1 MKRFSLCTFCTD
13 FRHDGDACRFPE
25 LDRRISISEVYC
37 AINMLKRN
45 KAAWSDLLVNEYFV
59 EANDIIA
66 SHLVDLFNAIL
77 DSGYF
82 PEKWTEGI
90 IIPVFKK
97 GNPDDAN
104 NYRGITLV
112 SCLSKLFTGILNKR
126 IIDWAE
132 ENNVI
137 SDSQFGFRRGR
148 STTDA
153 IFLLQSLIQKVL
165 NQKGRLYC
173 AFVDLQKAFDS
184 VYLNGLWFKLYK
196 LGIDG
201 QLLRVIRDMYD
212 KVKSCVRHCN
222 SFSEFFEC
230 SIGLRQGEVISPV
243 MFSMFLEDLELFLQ
257 DDINSGLSIDDI
269 TIILLLFADDMVI
282 LGKSPQDL
290 QNSIDLLQSYCEKWG
305 LSINVKKTKVVV
317 FRKRGQLRV
326 EEEWFYNGEKLEA
339 VNDFN
344 YLGVVFNYTGSYTL
358 NQQTLSG
365 KGLKALNIL
374 LSKLRAF
381 KLQPKT
387 TCQLFDAFVGS
398 ILSYGCETWGFSKS
412 KEIER
417 IHLKFCKRILNVKS
431 STSNAGVYGE
441 LRRYPLY
448 ITRYIRIIRYW
459 CNLLRTNNIIFST
472 VYNDML
478 RDCELGLD
486 NWVSK
491 VKSMLF
497 EYGFG
502 NIWQN
507 PQNINVNTFCNQ
519 FKQRLI
525 DCFTQKW
532 NNDIDT
538 NQVLTTYK
546 HFKTVFTYEKYLN
559 ILPER
564 LRVPMSKLRLSS
576 HSLRIETG
584 RYGRAR
590 IERNQRQCVLCNSD
604 IEDEYHFVLKCPTY
618 NDIRAKYIKSV
629 YIRKPSMYKFIKL
642 MSSVK
647 KTELVNLSKFVI
659 EAFDLRKSLINNNT

>member
-1 MKRFSLCTFCTD
+1 
-13 FRHDGDACRFPE
+13 
-25 LDRRISISEVYC
+25 
-37 AINMLKRN
+37 MLKRN
-45 KAAWSDLLVNEYFV
+45 KAAGSDLLVNEYFV

-201 QLLRVIRDMYD
+201 KLLRVIRDMYD

-441 LRRYPLY
+441 LGRYPVY

-459 CNLLRTNNIIFST
+459 CNLLRTNNIILST

-507 PQNINVNTFCNQ
+507 PQNINVNAFCNQ

-564 LRVPMSKLRLSS
+564 LRVPLSKLRLSS

-629 YIRKPSMYKFIKL
+629 YIRKPSMYKLIKL
-642 MSSVK
+642 MSSEK